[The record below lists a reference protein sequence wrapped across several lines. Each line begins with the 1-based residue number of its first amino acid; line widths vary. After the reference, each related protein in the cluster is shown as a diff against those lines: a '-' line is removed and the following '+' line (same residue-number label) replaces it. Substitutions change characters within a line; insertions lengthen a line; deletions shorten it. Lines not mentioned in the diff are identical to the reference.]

1 MASSETPPPSP
12 EETPPGSDIPQEPA
26 YADYADTP
34 AQGVRRKLPF
44 WKRIGGEG
52 LVISVVFHGAL
63 LLLFAAWVIV
73 TITDEAKTDPDTF
86 ATGSGGGAKGERAKV
101 YEHKLQPKNVQNL
114 ARTSARIT
122 SKSATA
128 SVALPDLPT
137 TSAPSLMAGLSGG
150 GSSKGFGDGSGGGI
164 GAGKGVGVG
173 NARNFVGV
181 FGGAFKRANALEGTL
196 YDLKQDPGG
205 KVLVDSRPERI
216 AEMKRA
222 FSRLDDNW
230 RSAKASLDKAY
241 RQAERKLYTSNIFIH
256 PLAAEE
262 ATKAF
267 ECEKEI
273 QAPGWLA
280 YYEGWFAVPET
291 GEYRF
296 QGFADDMM
304 AVAVDGTTVL
314 SAFWPGQTD
323 GSAIPFR
330 PGWYP
335 KDAHKT
341 DGMQFRRPA
350 MVGHLGARY
359 KGSWL
364 QLRKGQAYFIQV
376 AISESHGGIF
386 SSELLIERKGAR
398 YAKGKLEDI
407 IPYFMLEPMPPEEIQ
422 LKLGWKMPR
431 TWGYGTANPWHMDGA
446 TEGPSFGAEINNVT
460 PRGVRR

>member
-1 MASSETPPPSP
+1 MDSHPKDPIPEVPVDEAPPAEAPA
-12 EETPPGSDIPQEPA
+12 PGQD
-26 YADYADTP
+26 
-34 AQGVRRKLPF
+34 GVLGRRKLPF
-44 WKRIGGEG
+44 WKRIGGDG
-52 LVISVVFHGAL
+52 LVASLVFHGAL

-73 TITDEAKTDPDTF
+73 TITDEAKVDPETF

-101 YEHKLQPKNVQNL
+101 YEHKMTPRNAQNL
-114 ARTSARIT
+114 AKTSARIT

-137 TSAPSLMAGLSGG
+137 TSAPSLLDGLSGG
-150 GSSKGFGDGSGGGI
+150 GSSKGFGGGTGGG
-164 GAGKGVGVG
+164 GGTGVGPG
-173 NARNFVGV
+173 RGGSNYLGV
-181 FGGAFKRANALEGTL
+181 FGASFQRPNTLEGTL
-196 YDLKQDPGG
+196 YDLKFDPQGG
-205 KVLVDSRPERI
+205 ALGSDSGQRI
-216 AEMKRA
+216 NQLQRA
-222 FSRLDDNW
+222 FETMDGDWSRARGMLAQ
-230 RSAKASLDKAY
+230 RYRKAPNSLYATN
-241 RQAERKLYTSNIFIH
+241 LFI
-256 PLAAEE
+256 PPRNAGE
-262 ATKAF
+262 ATRAF

-280 YYEGWFAVPET
+280 YYEGWFAVPES

-341 DGMQFRRPA
+341 DGMQFREPR
-350 MVGHLGARY
+350 MIGHLGSRY
-359 KGSWL
+359 KGGWL
-364 QLRKGQAYFIQV
+364 TLRKGQAYFIQV

-386 SSELLIERKGAR
+386 SSELLIEKKGAT
-398 YAKGKLEDI
+398 YAKGRIEDV
-407 IPYFMLEPMPPEEIQ
+407 IPYFMLEPMSPEEIK
-422 LKLGWKMPR
+422 LKLGWKMPPR
-431 TWGYGTANPWHMDGA
+431 WGYGPSRPWHMDGE

-460 PRGVRR
+460 PRRGAR